1 MQFSEMTAMLG
12 LLLVMANISVVS
24 SIYTGGSRY
33 PYMPAILSDAISSR
47 SWEEV
52 SYNYECILSCYN
64 TRTYSWFKDAHT
76 VFLNFSLI
84 AQPHLSFT
92 ILLIEIQISQKNWVR
107 KRPVSTMHAI

>member
-12 LLLVMANISVVS
+12 LLLVVANISVVS

-52 SYNYECILSCYN
+52 S
-64 TRTYSWFKDAHT
+64 
-76 VFLNFSLI
+76 
-84 AQPHLSFT
+84 
-92 ILLIEIQISQKNWVR
+92 
-107 KRPVSTMHAI
+107 

>member
-12 LLLVMANISVVS
+12 LLLVVVNISVVS

-52 SYNYECILSCYN
+52 SYNYECILLQILE
-64 TRTYSWFKDAHT
+64 HT
-76 VFLNFSLI
+76 AGLKTLIQFS
-84 AQPHLSFT
+84 
-92 ILLIEIQISQKNWVR
+92 
-107 KRPVSTMHAI
+107 

>member
-12 LLLVMANISVVS
+12 LLLVVANISVVS

-92 ILLIEIQISQKNWVR
+92 ILLIKKQISQK
-107 KRPVSTMHAI
+107 KLG

>member
-12 LLLVMANISVVS
+12 LLLVVVNISVVS

-52 SYNYECILSCYN
+52 SYNECFLLQIL
-64 TRTYSWFKDAHT
+64 AHT
-76 VFLNFSLI
+76 AGLKTLRQFS
-84 AQPHLSFT
+84 
-92 ILLIEIQISQKNWVR
+92 
-107 KRPVSTMHAI
+107 